1 MISVLLV
8 DDSGFMR
15 MAIRKMIEH
24 DSEINIV
31 AEATSGEEAIRLAS
45 QLRPDVITM
54 DIEMPGQCGLMATQE
69 IMKESP
75 TAIIMLSSLTT
86 ASSKST
92 MEALSYGAVDYI
104 SKVSSFVDLDIVSI
118 EAELLKK
125 IHYWA
130 IQWPA
135 VRLKTVSKSYE
146 LKNLETKKNKLEL
159 KGAPDILVIGASTGG
174 PKILPELFK
183 NIKEIQ
189 YPIIIALHMPPLY
202 TESFATH
209 LNETT
214 GHKTVEG
221 YDGMEL
227 NRNEIVIAPGG
238 LDSFVIKDGKG
249 KFLLSVKKAETYT
262 IHPSV
267 DELFISVAETAKN
280 AAGIILSG
288 MGVDG
293 VKGAEKFREKNFPVV
308 VQNEESCLVFGMPKA
323 VFDAGFATEVMATS
337 EISERI
343 SSWSQ
348 V

>member
-1 MISVLLV
+1 MLLV

-24 DSEINIV
+24 DPSIHIV
-31 AEATSGEEAIRLAS
+31 AEATSGEEAVRLAS
-45 QLRPDVITM
+45 QFRPNVITM
-54 DIEMPGQCGLMATQE
+54 DIEMPGQCGLKATQE
-69 IMKESP
+69 IMENCP

-86 ASSKST
+86 ASSKCT
-92 MEALSYGAVDYI
+92 MEGLSYGAVDYI

-118 EAELLKK
+118 EVELLKK

-135 VRLKTVSKSYE
+135 ARLKTVSKAYNFNKSAAINNVLL
-146 LKNLETKKNKLEL
+146 LKTV
-159 KGAPDILVIGASTGG
+159 PDLLVIGASTGG
-174 PKILPELFK
+174 PKIIPELFK
-183 NIKEIQ
+183 QVKQVE

-209 LNETT
+209 LAEIS
-214 GHKTVEG
+214 GHNAIEG

-227 NRNEIVIAPGG
+227 SKDEVVIAPGG
-238 LDSFVIKDGKG
+238 LDSFVKKSKKG
-249 KFLLSVKKAETYT
+249 KYELSVKKAETYT

-267 DELFISVAETAKN
+267 DELFISVAGVAKN

-293 VKGAEKFREKNFPVV
+293 VKGAEKFREKNFPVIT
-308 VQNEESCLVFGMPKA
+308 QNEESCLVYGMPKA
-323 VFDAGFATEVMATS
+323 VAEAGFATEMLGVS
-337 EISERI
+337 EMSDRI
-343 SSWSQ
+343 SNWSQ
-348 V
+348 M

>member
-1 MISVLLV
+1 MLLV

-69 IMKESP
+69 IMKECP

-92 MEALSYGAVDYI
+92 MKALSYGAVDYI

-135 VRLKTVSKSYE
+135 VRLKTVSSSY
-146 LKNLETKKNKLEL
+146 NLENLEAKKGKLEL
-159 KGAPDILVIGASTGG
+159 KTAPDILVIGASTGG
-174 PKILPELFK
+174 PKIIPELFK
-183 NIKEIQ
+183 NIKKIQ
-189 YPIIIALHMPPLY
+189 YPIVIALHMPPLY
-202 TESFATH
+202 TESFAAH
-209 LNETT
+209 LNDTS
-214 GHKTVEG
+214 GHKAVEG

-238 LDSFVIKDGKG
+238 LDSFVIKDSKG
-249 KFLLSVKKAETYT
+249 KYLLSVKKAETYT

-293 VKGAEKFREKNFPVV
+293 VKGAEKFRKKNFPVV
-308 VQNEESCLVFGMPKA
+308 VQNEETCLVFGMPKA
-323 VFDAGFATEVMATS
+323 VFDAGFATEVMAAS

-348 V
+348 I